1 MNALHADTGPA
12 VQAEEPRGLGAT
24 LKAARE
30 RAGLS
35 LDQVAQQLKLAPR
48 QVKALEEEDFAQLPG
63 RTFARGF
70 VRNYARLLNLD
81 GDALLAQIPDAAHA
95 PGLVAPSLQSTGT
108 FMGEV
113 PSGVGRSA
121 FGRWLV
127 PLALVACVVAAG
139 SYEWYRSGFT
149 VPRETTESAPPPD
162 ARTPAP
168 SVGTARSELP
178 NPLATVPSAEPA
190 VENRDAAAT
199 NAAPASAASAT
210 AASNA
215 SAPTVT
221 ASSAEAPAEAPSAAP
236 AGQPAAAESSPPA
249 MASSAPAAEA
259 PAALLLTY
267 RAASWTQVRDRT
279 GQVIF
284 MHVVPAGAERAIR
297 GSAPFELVIGNA
309 NQVTL
314 VYDGKPVDLARY
326 TRQNVA
332 RLRLP

>member
-1 MNALHADTGPA
+1 VSALQADTGPA
-12 VQAEEPRGLGAT
+12 VQAAEPRSLGAT

-35 LDQVAQQLKLAPR
+35 LDQAAQQLKLAPR
-48 QVKALEEEDFAQLPG
+48 QVRALEDEEFTQLPG
-63 RTFARGF
+63 RTFVRGF

-81 GDALLAQIPDAAHA
+81 GDALLARIPDPAHA
-95 PGLVAPSLQSTGT
+95 PGLVAPSLQSTGAT
-108 FMGEV
+108 MGEV

-127 PLALVACVVAAG
+127 PLALVACIVAAG

-149 VPRETTESAPPPD
+149 VPRETTGSAPSPE
-162 ARTPAP
+162 AHVPAP
-168 SVGTARSELP
+168 NAGTAQTELP
-178 NPLATVPSAEPA
+178 NPLATIPSAEPA
-190 VENRDAAAT
+190 AENHDAAT
-199 NAAPASAASAT
+199 MNAAPTGAAAVAPSAA
-210 AASNA
+210 
-215 SAPTVT
+215 
-221 ASSAEAPAEAPSAAP
+221 ASSAEPRTGEVPSPATSEPS
-236 AGQPAAAESSPPA
+236 PAAAPSPPA
-249 MASSAPAAEA
+249 TTTAAAPAAEA
-259 PAALLLTY
+259 PSPLVLTY

-314 VYDGKPVDLARY
+314 VYEGKPVDLARY